1 MQHLLQSLG
10 DAIPFIVMMI
20 VIMTVLGGSVF
31 LGVLS
36 EMYENRQARLTR
48 VAEARAEEAQAKAK
62 ALELQVQLER
72 ERRQPKAY
80 TIEDILPEQ
89 EYQGYRA
96 EQNIS
101 QEM

>member
-10 DAIPFIVMMI
+10 DAIPFII
-20 VIMTVLGGSVF
+20 FMTVLGGA
-31 LGVLS
+31 GVLHALS
-36 EMYENRQARLTR
+36 EMYDSRQERLAR

-62 ALELQVQLER
+62 TLEIQVQLER

-96 EQNIS
+96 EQNVS
-101 QEM
+101 PEM